1 MSNLYHET
9 LQNTDF
15 TILPE
20 KPIGK
25 PDPIQS
31 LTELNIDLKL
41 GDLHRCTKE
50 GKCIYSVFSIMS
62 YLKSYGIRA
71 RGKRCGM
78 DFLVVFSEYRYFY
91 SILKSTRR

>member
-1 MSNLYHET
+1 MSNLYHKT

-15 TILPE
+15 TIFPE

-41 GDLHRCTKE
+41 GDLNPGSKH
-50 GKCIYSVFSIMS
+50 GKSIYSVFWITS
-62 YLKSYGIRA
+62 YIKSYGIRDVS
-71 RGKRCGM
+71 GVKGN
-78 DFLVVFSEYRYFY
+78 L
-91 SILKSTRR
+91 RR

>member
-1 MSNLYHET
+1 MSNLYHKT

-15 TILPE
+15 TIFPE

-41 GDLHRCTKE
+41 GDLNRDTKH
-50 GKCIYSVFSIMS
+50 GKCELTNSFVCFISGESLWIAKNM
-62 YLKSYGIRA
+62 
-71 RGKRCGM
+71 
-78 DFLVVFSEYRYFY
+78 
-91 SILKSTRR
+91 